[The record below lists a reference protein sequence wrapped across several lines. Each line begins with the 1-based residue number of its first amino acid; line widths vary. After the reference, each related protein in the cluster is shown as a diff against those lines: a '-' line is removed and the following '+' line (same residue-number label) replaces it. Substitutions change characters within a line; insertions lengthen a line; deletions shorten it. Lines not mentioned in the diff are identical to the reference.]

1 MKKIVLGALF
11 LSILHSILFYGQD
24 FGVSVVLFVLPMLL
38 LIIYSLHSKNKVK
51 NAKAFILSIPITLL
65 SLTYA
70 LFNNGVLNFI
80 NMIAIIVL
88 TTTMITW
95 AIYDK
100 FKFKDAFCK
109 VFSIIFKPFGSIA
122 EGVRVISNNLF
133 KRKENVVQVN
143 KKTIKERKVIKQII
157 IGLVISLP
165 LLIIILALL
174 ISADTIFAEL
184 LEPIRYVIMNIFNIK
199 FLSSI
204 YFRIIFIILLF
215 MYVVAFICSM
225 LKMDSNK
232 KINNSKGIS
241 MQNITVNTVLT
252 VLNIVYFLFSIV
264 QFVYLFTSLGT
275 SENFDYATYAR
286 RGFFQL
292 MFVTLINFVI
302 IITTSLNKRETTKGI
317 NIYTKI
323 MNMLLIVFTIIM
335 ILSSFLRMYLYEQE
349 YGYTFLRLLV
359 YFILLTE
366 LILAIPTFVYVF
378 NKKISLLKYY
388 IVIISTML
396 VLLNFTNV
404 DKTIARRNVDKYIS
418 EVNLKDKEAKIDIKY
433 LKRLSVDA
441 IPEIVRLYQNTSN
454 VSLKSNI
461 ERYLK
466 YNPKIASRSDK
477 KIRVLFEH
485 KNFQEFNLSQYEAK
499 KAIQSLDLYGNREYK

>member
-24 FGVSVVLFVLPMLL
+24 FGISVVLFVIPMLL
-38 LIIYSLHSKNKVK
+38 LIIYSLQSKNKVK

-70 LFNNGVLNFI
+70 LYNNGVLNII

-95 AIYDK
+95 AIYDEFN
-100 FKFKDAFCK
+100 FKNAFCK

-133 KRKENVVQVN
+133 RRKENKIQTN
-143 KKTIKERKVIKQII
+143 KNPIKESKVMKQII

-174 ISADTIFAEL
+174 ISADTVFAEIL
-184 LEPIRYVIMNIFNIK
+184 KPIKYVIMNIFNIK

-204 YFRIIFIILLF
+204 YFRAIFIILVF
-215 MYVVAFICSM
+215 MYIVAFICSM
-225 LKMDSNK
+225 LKIDPNK
-232 KINNSKGIS
+232 KKSASKGIN

-252 VLNIVYFLFSIV
+252 VLNVVYLLFSIV
-264 QFVYLFTSLGT
+264 QFVYLFANLGIV
-275 SENFDYATYAR
+275 ENFDYATYAR

-302 IITTSLNKRETTKGI
+302 IIITSLNKRETTKGI

-323 MNMLLIVFTIIM
+323 MNMLLIVFTVVM

-359 YFILLTE
+359 YFILVTE

-388 IVIISTML
+388 IVIISVML
-396 VLLNFTNV
+396 VILNFTNV

-418 EVNLKDKEAKIDIKY
+418 ETSLKDEKAEIDIKY
-433 LKRLSVDA
+433 LKKLSIDA
-441 IPEIVRLYQNTSN
+441 VPEIVRLYQNTSDT
-454 VSLKSNI
+454 SLKNNI
-461 ERYLK
+461 ELYLT
-466 YNPKIASRSDK
+466 YNSKIRSRNNK
-477 KIRVLFEH
+477 KIQDLFED
-485 KNFQEFNLSQYEAK
+485 KNFQELNLSKYKAK
-499 KAIQSLDLYGNREYK
+499 KAIKSLNLYGNKNI

>member
-11 LSILHSILFYGQD
+11 LSILHSVLFYGQD
-24 FGVSVVLFVLPMLL
+24 FGVSVVLFVIPMLL
-38 LIIYSLHSKNKVK
+38 LIIYSLQSKNKVK

-70 LFNNGVLNFI
+70 LFNNGVLNVV
-80 NMIAIIVL
+80 NMIAIVVL

-95 AIYDK
+95 AVYDK
-100 FKFKDAFCK
+100 FKFGQAFCK
-109 VFSIIFKPFGSIA
+109 IFSVIFKPFGNIA

-133 KRKENVVQVN
+133 KRNQNEVQVN
-143 KKTIKERKVIKQII
+143 KKPIKERKIMKQII

-174 ISADTIFAEL
+174 ISADTIFAEI
-184 LEPIRYVIMNIFNIK
+184 LEPIKYVIMNIFNIK
-199 FLSSI
+199 FLGSI
-204 YFRIIFIILLF
+204 YFRAIFIILIF

-225 LKMDSNK
+225 LKMDLNK
-232 KINNSKGIS
+232 KTNNSKGIN

-264 QFVYLFTSLGT
+264 QFVYLFTNLGI
-275 SENFDYATYAR
+275 SEDFDYATYAR

-323 MNMLLIVFTIIM
+323 MNMFLIVFTVIM

-366 LILAIPTFVYVF
+366 LILAIPTLVYVF

-404 DKTIARRNVDKYIS
+404 DKTIAKKNVDKYIS
-418 EVNLKDKEAKIDIKY
+418 EVNLKDEKAEIDIKY
-433 LKRLSVDA
+433 LKR
-441 IPEIVRLYQNTSN
+441 IICRCNTRN
-454 VSLKSNI
+454 C
-461 ERYLK
+461 
-466 YNPKIASRSDK
+466 
-477 KIRVLFEH
+477 
-485 KNFQEFNLSQYEAK
+485 
-499 KAIQSLDLYGNREYK
+499 

>member
-38 LIIYSLHSKNKVK
+38 LIMYSLYSKNKVK

-100 FKFKDAFCK
+100 FKFRDAFCK
-109 VFSIIFKPFGSIA
+109 LFSIVFKPFASIV

-133 KRKENVVQVN
+133 KREENVIQVN
-143 KKTIKERKVIKQII
+143 KKPIKERKVIKQII

-174 ISADTIFAEL
+174 ISADTIFAEI
-184 LEPIRYVIMNIFNIK
+184 LEPIKYVIMNIFNIK

-204 YFRIIFIILLF
+204 YFRAIFIILIF
-215 MYVVAFICSM
+215 IYVVAFICSM

-232 KINNSKGIS
+232 KVNNSKGIN
-241 MQNITVNTVLT
+241 MQNITMNTVLT

-264 QFVYLFTSLGT
+264 QFVYLFTNLGT
-275 SENFDYATYAR
+275 NDNFDYATYAR

-302 IITTSLNKRETTKGI
+302 IIITNLNKRETTKGI

-366 LILAIPTFVYVF
+366 LILAIPTFVYIF

-404 DKTIARRNVDKYIS
+404 DRTIARRNVDKYIS
-418 EVNLKDKEAKIDIKY
+418 EINLKDDEAKIDIKY

-441 IPEIVRLYQNTSN
+441 IPEIVRLYQNTSD
-454 VSLKSNI
+454 VLLKNNI

-466 YNPKIASRSDK
+466 YNPKIVLRTNK
-477 KIRVLFEH
+477 KIRDLFEN

-499 KAIQSLDLYGNREYK
+499 KAIQSLDL